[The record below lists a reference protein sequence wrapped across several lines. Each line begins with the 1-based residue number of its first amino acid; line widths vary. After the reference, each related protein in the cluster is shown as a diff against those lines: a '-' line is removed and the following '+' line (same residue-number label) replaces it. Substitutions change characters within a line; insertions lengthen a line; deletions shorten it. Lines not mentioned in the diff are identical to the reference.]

1 MPRYPGLRWNADF
14 FVVLY
19 TGKDDPER
27 MKNLYPLQLLILLPL
42 VAGAPLIVTA
52 QQTDLAPLL
61 SPTEDPAPSSGEPAM
76 ESGDGMADPASEAD
90 AAESEIDPQIEQTIK
105 RYASE
110 VQRLES
116 ESGAYN
122 NDLVEQLIGL
132 GLAYSDA
139 EKHAEALK
147 IYQRALHINRV
158 NHGLHSLDQIP
169 ILERVIESNTAMKDY
184 NQLNNNYS
192 YMLWVYKRNYPEND
206 LRMLPVLDRIAEWH
220 LDAFNKTLVPESLGH
235 LVVAANLYN
244 ESLEIIKLVEGDDH
258 PDMIRP
264 LYGIVNANFKLIEPR
279 GYIEG
284 IDMIIGASGMLL
296 LPSNFTQNSTNDE
309 FRSTFLQQNY
319 GGDYL
324 ARVLDVEKDSVSLVQ
339 NSYRSGRAA
348 LEKIVDIH
356 VKHPDL
362 PRRSYAYA
370 LAQTGDWFQRFSKR
384 DASTNYYRQAYTLLS
399 GAGAQPAELDE
410 LFGKPISLDALNVPR
425 MMAASLSALSL
436 DTAPPRA
443 IEGVDMSEKTDLELQ
458 ELATTGLKDT
468 AYVVVQFD
476 VTASGIVRNLEFIVT
491 NPEEEDSRLRRMA
504 RERIN
509 ITPFRPRLENGQPIA
524 TEDVKMV
531 YTFQE

>member
-1 MPRYPGLRWNADF
+1 
-14 FVVLY
+14 
-19 TGKDDPER
+19 

-52 QQTDLAPLL
+52 QQTDLAPLT
-61 SPTEDPAPSSGEPAM
+61 SPTDEPAPSSGETAT
-76 ESGDGMADPASEAD
+76 ESGDDMADPASVAD
-90 AAESEIDPQIEQTIK
+90 TPASEIDPQIEQTIK
-105 RYASE
+105 LYASE
-110 VQRLES
+110 VQHLES

-147 IYQRALHINRV
+147 VYQRALHINRV
-158 NHGLHSLDQIP
+158 NHGLHSLEQIP
-169 ILERVIESNTAMKDY
+169 ILERVIEANTALNDY

-192 YMLWVYKRNYPEND
+192 YMLWVYKRNFPEND

-220 LDAFNKTLVPESLGH
+220 LDAFNKTLMPESLGH

-244 ESLEIIKLVEGDDH
+244 ESLEIIKLVKGDDH
-258 PDMIRP
+258 PDMIRL
-264 LYGIVNANFKLIEPR
+264 LYGIVNANFKLIEPY

-296 LPSNFTQNSTNDE
+296 LPSNFTQNGSNDE

-324 ARVLDVEKDSVSLVQ
+324 ARVLDVEKDSLSLIQ

-362 PRRSYAYA
+362 TRRSYAYA
-370 LAQTGDWFQRFSKR
+370 LTQTGDWFQRFSKR
-384 DASTNYYRQAYTLLS
+384 DASTHYYQEAYTLLT
-399 GAGAQPAELDE
+399 GAGAESTELDE

-425 MMAASLSALSL
+425 MMAASLSTPSL
-436 DTAPPRA
+436 DTDPSRA
-443 IEGVDMSEKTDLELQ
+443 IEGIDMSEKTDIDLQ
-458 ELATTGLKDT
+458 ELVTAELEDT

-476 VTASGIVRNLEFIVT
+476 VTSSGIVRNLEFIMT
-491 NPEEEDSRLRRMA
+491 NPEDDSRLRRMA

>member
-1 MPRYPGLRWNADF
+1 
-14 FVVLY
+14 
-19 TGKDDPER
+19 

-42 VAGAPLIVTA
+42 VAGAPRIVTA
-52 QQTDLAPLL
+52 QQTDLAPLT
-61 SPTEDPAPSSGEPAM
+61 SPTDDPAPSSGETAT
-76 ESGDGMADPASEAD
+76 ESGDDMADPASVAD
-90 AAESEIDPQIEQTIK
+90 TPASEIDPQIEQTIK
-105 RYASE
+105 LYASK

-147 IYQRALHINRV
+147 VYQRALHINRV
-158 NHGLHSLDQIP
+158 NHGLHSLEQIP
-169 ILERVIESNTAMKDY
+169 ILERVIEANTALNDY

-192 YMLWVYKRNYPEND
+192 YMLWVYKRNFPEND

-264 LYGIVNANFKLIEPR
+264 LYGIVNANFKLIEPY

-296 LPSNFTQNSTNDE
+296 LPSNFTQNGSNDA

-324 ARVLDVEKDSVSLVQ
+324 ARVLDVEKDSLSLIQ

-362 PRRSYAYA
+362 TRRSYAYA
-370 LAQTGDWFQRFSKR
+370 LTQTGDWFQRFSKR
-384 DASTNYYRQAYTLLS
+384 DASTHYYREAYTLLT
-399 GAGAQPAELDE
+399 GAGAESTELDE

-425 MMAASLSALSL
+425 MMAASLSAPSL
-436 DTAPPRA
+436 DTDPSRA
-443 IEGVDMSEKTDLELQ
+443 IEGIDMSEKTDIDLQ
-458 ELATTGLKDT
+458 ELATTELQDT

-476 VTASGIVRNLEFIVT
+476 VTSSGIVRNLEFIMT
-491 NPEEEDSRLRRMA
+491 NPEDDSRLRRMA
-504 RERIN
+504 KERIN